1 MLQEQTNHYSK
12 LNTLAQPTSAMTID
26 ESVLSRLS
34 GLSNTQ
40 QWILFTSECPR
51 PDFEQFSSSKVS
63 CNKIIHMKASQS
75 MSELETVTKAIKSG
89 NASAVVASTNID
101 QVNQGLLRSLASQHD
116 CEVFFVEGR
125 GHKYH

>member
-12 LNTLAQPTSAMTID
+12 FNTLAQPTSAMAID
-26 ESVLSRLS
+26 ESVMSRLS

-51 PDFEQFSSSKVS
+51 PDFEQFSSFNIS

-75 MSELETVTKAIKSG
+75 MSELETATKAIQSG
-89 NASAVVASTNID
+89 NASAVIASTNID
-101 QVNQGLLRSLASQHD
+101 LVNQGLLRSLASHHD